1 MPCQQTLSP
10 SKGTDTHLIL
20 HWTDPGAKL
29 AHSGTRQ
36 ALALVSKAHDRS
48 SRKGRTETVLS
59 CHIIPCLCQD
69 RQLMLPTAQGKM
81 DFSTQKAFKSLQGQY
96 CFHRN
101 QLYCTDIKVHEN
113 FEKFDEHQSMRTFM
127 NSCKCQKCW
136 ISTKGLETSGCEQKH
151 LNTTAGE
158 EQEEI
163 PWRDSWSVYSQT
175 DCQAL
180 GFHAQPCLAAT
191 PSFVSRSEF
200 YLCGQ
205 KKRRWYI
212 ERKTYS
218 Q

>member
-29 AHSGTRQ
+29 ALSGTRQ

-96 CFHRN
+96 CLHRN
-101 QLYCTDIKVHEN
+101 QLYCTDIKVHVWELSWIPANAKNAELVQRDWKPVAVSRNTSTQLQVKSKRRFLGGIHGQFIHRQTARPLVSMHIPVLLPHQVLFQDLN
-113 FEKFDEHQSMRTFM
+113 FTFM
-127 NSCKCQKCW
+127 
-136 ISTKGLETSGCEQKH
+136 
-151 LNTTAGE
+151 A
-158 EQEEI
+158 
-163 PWRDSWSVYSQT
+163 R
-175 DCQAL
+175 
-180 GFHAQPCLAAT
+180 
-191 PSFVSRSEF
+191 
-200 YLCGQ
+200 
-205 KKRRWYI
+205 KKEGGI
-212 ERKTYS
+212 
-218 Q
+218 

>member
-29 AHSGTRQ
+29 ALSGTRQ
-36 ALALVSKAHDRS
+36 ALTGVKGTWQEQQEGQDWDSLKLPHNTLLMSRQTAHAAYSPGKNGFFNTESIQVTPGPVLPSQKSAL
-48 SRKGRTETVLS
+48 
-59 CHIIPCLCQD
+59 
-69 RQLMLPTAQGKM
+69 
-81 DFSTQKAFKSLQGQY
+81 
-96 CFHRN
+96 
-101 QLYCTDIKVHEN
+101 LYR
-113 FEKFDEHQSMRTFM
+113 HQSSCMRTFM

-180 GFHAQPCLAAT
+180 GFHAHPCLAAT

-200 YLCGQ
+200 YLYGQ

-212 ERKTYS
+212 ERKTFS